1 METILA
7 LGAWNWLIL
16 AALVFVLE
24 LTAPASSLCGSVLPL
39 RSRA

>member
-16 AALVFVLE
+16 AALLFVLE
-24 LTAPASSLCGSVLPL
+24 LPPRASSLCGSVLPL